1 MENAV
6 SNLAVTIP
14 ATQVENA
21 GEPVFP
27 VLRDYIRRYT
37 GQKEMM
43 LALIDQREQYGM
55 GKYGQT
61 LMSEDGRDT
70 PTEITNEMLDMLA
83 YLTKWAMQNENNTT
97 IDYALRRAIAFVV
110 DMVDIIQEEQS

>member
-1 MENAV
+1 MENALTD
-6 SNLAVTIP
+6 LAVTIP
-14 ATQVENA
+14 ATQVKNA
-21 GEPVFP
+21 GEPVFL
-27 VLRDYIRRYT
+27 VLRDYIQRYA

-43 LALIDQREQYGM
+43 LALVERREQYGIE
-55 GKYGQT
+55 KYGQT

-70 PTEITNEMLDMLA
+70 PTEITNELLDALA